1 MIEPVSEALLVQA
14 AYAIGEKV
22 VDVGCAVGW
31 ATRQLAEAVG
41 NKGFALGL
49 DISPELAADT
59 AGAPGDIPHHEVSGD
74 TLIVAFGGGYSL
86 RRWVG
91 RRVWKEV
98 GSTDRTRWVETR

>member
-31 ATRQLAEAVG
+31 ATRQIAEAVG
-41 NKGFALGL
+41 NTGFALGL

-59 AGAPGDIPHHEVSGD
+59 AGATGDILYTEVSGD
-74 TLIVAFGGGYSL
+74 TLIVDFGEGYSL
-86 RRWVG
+86 REIG
-91 RRVWKEV
+91 RASCRERVWQYV
-98 GSTDRTRWVETR
+98 